1 MIVHF
6 IRMFIYMLITMFIRW
21 KDVILYNDVLYN
33 VFVRRN
39 SLHTFNFQFELQS
52 NPFKLY

>member
-1 MIVHF
+1 
-6 IRMFIYMLITMFIRW
+6 MFIEW

-33 VFVRRN
+33 IFVRRN